1 MIEYAVKDSSS
12 IADIRHLWEE
22 LNEHHI
28 SKGSFSEIYLAKTFE
43 HRRSELMDKCKES
56 MRIFTACEDSI
67 PVAYCIASPGEIESL
82 CVSEKYRG
90 YGIGKKLMELALE
103 WMEELGTKNIVVEVY
118 GGNESAVDFYSGFGF
133 STRRIIME
141 RRV

>member
-28 SKGSFSEIYLAKTFE
+28 SKGSFADVYREKKFE
-43 HRRSELMDKCKES
+43 KRRDELIRKCGES
-56 MRIFTACEDSI
+56 MKIFTANEDSI

-82 CVSEKYRG
+82 CVSKKYRG
-90 YGIGKKLMELALE
+90 NGIGKKLMEFALE
-103 WMEELGTKNIVVEVY
+103 WMEGLGTKNIVVEVY
-118 GGNESAVDFYSGFGF
+118 GGNEGAIDFYSGFGF
-133 STRRIIME
+133 STREIIME